1 MSNKSIPI
9 TLHQIKASCHSCSL
23 TQLCLPRGMAA
34 QEVEQLDSIVRRGR
48 PLQRTEHLY
57 RHGDELRSLYVVK
70 SGSFKSYTST
80 RDGAE
85 QIVAFYLPGE
95 LMGFDALQHELHN
108 CSVVALETSSVCE
121 IGFDRFED
129 LCDKLPSLQRQMRR
143 LVGREVS
150 SEQNMLLL
158 LGQKSAEERLATFLL
173 NLATRF
179 SERGFSAREFN
190 LSMPRQDIA
199 NYLGLAVETIS
210 RLFTSFQEEGLVEV
224 DRRRIRLADTDRLT
238 EVASVCASFSS
249 ASNK

>member
-9 TLHQIKASCHSCSL
+9 TLHQIKASCHTCSL
-23 TQLCLPRGMAA
+23 TQLCLPRGMEAK
-34 QEVEQLDSIVRRGR
+34 EVDQLDSIVKRGR
-48 PLQRTEHLY
+48 PLQRSEHLY
-57 RHGDELRSLYVVK
+57 RNGDPLRSLYVVK

-95 LMGFDALQHELHN
+95 LMGFDALENERHN
-108 CSVVALETSSVCE
+108 CSSVALETASVCE
-121 IGFDRFED
+121 IGFDRFEE
-129 LCDKLPSLQRQMRR
+129 LCNKLPSMQRQMRR

-150 SEQNMLLL
+150 SDQNMLLL

-173 NLATRF
+173 NLASRF
-179 SERGFSAREFN
+179 NERGFSAREFN

-210 RLFTSFQEEGLVEV
+210 RLFTNFQEEGLLEV
-224 DRRRIRLADTDRLT
+224 DRRRVRVADVDRLGQ
-238 EVASVCASFSS
+238 VASVCTHFSHAST
-249 ASNK
+249 K